1 MARSTVLV
9 SSSRRLLGQRL
20 LQVLDALLERWVVE
34 PFGAAAKPVALQTR
48 DQQPQSFDLGQCR
61 AQDLLQRRRILG
73 QGCWGDEHAETLDGR
88 CESEPMNPA

>member
-1 MARSTVLV
+1 
-9 SSSRRLLGQRL
+9 
-20 LQVLDALLERWVVE
+20 LLERRVVE